1 MKGWYAVFHKEVANF
16 FVSPIAYVVAVM
28 FLVISGFFFWSNISL
43 MSFYSMKAAQ
53 NPMLAERITMTN
65 FVTRPLIQNMAIVL
79 LFVIPLLTMRLFA
92 EERRSGCIELLLTY
106 PISDTGILVGKFLA
120 TLLLFLAMMAG
131 TCTYP
136 LIMASLGSPDWGP
149 LVSGVLGL
157 FLMAAGFVALG
168 MFISSLTENQIVAGA
183 ITFGTALMF
192 WVMSWIAT
200 FTGETTAEVIRQFSL
215 LEHLDTFTKGVI
227 SLSDVTYFVWFT
239 AFFLFL
245 TLRSLEANRW
255 RG

>member
-1 MKGWYAVFHKEVANF
+1 MKGWYAVFHKEMANF

-28 FLVISGFFFWSNISL
+28 FLVITGFFFWSNISYL
-43 MSFYSMKAAQ
+43 SLVSMQAAQ
-53 NPMLAERITMTN
+53 NPMFADRITMTN

-79 LFVIPLLTMRLFA
+79 LFIIPLLTMRLFA

-106 PISDTGILVGKFLA
+106 PISDIGVLAGKFLS
-120 TLLLFLAMMAG
+120 TLVLFLVMVAG
-131 TCTYP
+131 TCSYP
-136 LIMASLGSPDWGP
+136 LIMASLGTPDWGP
-149 LVSGVLGL
+149 IVSGFLGL
-157 FLMAAGFVALG
+157 FLMAAGFVSLG

-192 WVMSWIAT
+192 WVMSWIST
-200 FTGETTAEVIRQFSL
+200 FTSETTGAVIRQFSI
-215 LEHLDTFTKGVI
+215 LEHLESFTKGVI
-227 SLSDVTYFVWFT
+227 SLSDVTFFVCFI
-239 AFFLFL
+239 AFFLFM